1 MLLLCALVAGS
12 GSVWAD
18 EIYVKVTDVSDLAAG
33 DKLILVGQIE
43 TGDYYAMGAMKSTN
57 RDAVE
62 VTPETDGS
70 IVLVDG
76 VTVLTLG
83 GETDAWT
90 FHDGNGYL
98 WASGGTSS
106 NHLKVSANLVSGQT
120 DATISISSGNA
131 TIKFNIAGG
140 NKAKNWLRLNQGKSG
155 STYTPL
161 YSCYNSDSGQRNVSI
176 YKLTK
181 VSGTISASGYNTFSS
196 PYKLDLNTLSGA
208 DGAYVASCVTDG
220 KVVLTKSTAKMAAST
235 TDSETGLFIK
245 GTKDATFTI
254 DVTADDATFSGTN
267 LLLAA
272 PSGKTVEAAGSGYN
286 YVFGWETAS
295 NPGFYLIG
303 GTSATLVAG
312 KAYLHT
318 TDELATSGS
327 ARAGFIFEDE
337 NVTGI
342 TSVAKQTTNSI
353 SYYDLQGRRVAQPT
367 KGLYIVNGKKVIIK

>member
-1 MLLLCALVAGS
+1 MLLLCALIAGS
-12 GSVWAD
+12 GSAWAD

-33 DKLILVGQIE
+33 DKLILAGQIE

-57 RDAVE
+57 RSAVE

-70 IVLVDG
+70 IILVDG

-83 GETDAWT
+83 GSTGAWT

-106 NHLKVSANLVSGQT
+106 NHLKVSAELVSGQT
-120 DATISISSGNA
+120 DATISISSGIA
-131 TIKFNIAGG
+131 TIKFNLSGG
-140 NKAKNWLRLNQGKSG
+140 ANARNWLRLNQSKSG
-155 STYTPL
+155 STYNPL
-161 YSCYNSDSGQRNVSI
+161 YSCYKSGQLDVSI

-208 DGAYVASCVTDG
+208 DGAYVASGVTDG

-303 GTSATLVAG
+303 GTSATLGAG

-318 TDELATSGS
+318 TTALTTPSG
-327 ARAGFIFEDE
+327 RAGFIFEDE
-337 NVTGI
+337 DVTGI
-342 TSVAKQTTNSI
+342 QSVVKQTTNNT